1 MKDSGGLRGAG
12 SKEGW
17 MDMFQPNI
25 GSVKL
30 ALTPSAFVLFD

>member
-1 MKDSGGLRGAG
+1 MNDSGGHCGAG

-25 GSVKL
+25 GSVKP
-30 ALTPSAFVLFD
+30 ALTPSAFVLLD